1 MCRTFEKP
9 LNSPRR
15 IGGEVVKGAN
25 EEHPGGDSASRAS
38 VERAARA
45 IFERRG
51 YAAATVR
58 SIASAAG
65 VAPSVLSSYYRN
77 KAELFTAVMDLPFDP
92 ASAIPRLVAPG
103 LDGMGE
109 RLVRLALRAAQD
121 DRVRADVSAAATSA
135 APPPDAVRAVWEFVS
150 TEVIDQ
156 ALAALGVRDARMRGA
171 LVTSYLGGVLVAR
184 YVLHIEPLAS
194 ASEDQVVALVA
205 PTIQDLIDPTRPL
218 PK

>member
-1 MCRTFEKP
+1 M
-9 LNSPRR
+9 S
-15 IGGEVVKGAN
+15 GGSDQSAD
-25 EEHPGGDSASRAS
+25 GGNRAS

-45 IFERRG
+45 MFERRG

-77 KAELFTAVMDLPFDP
+77 KAELFAAVMDLPFDP

-109 RLVRLALRAAQD
+109 RLVRLSLNAAQD
-121 DRVRADVSAAATSA
+121 DRIRADVSAAASNAT
-135 APPPDAVRAVWEFVS
+135 PPPDAVRAVWEFVS
-150 TEVIDQ
+150 TEIIDQ
-156 ALAALGVRDARMRGA
+156 ALAAVGVKDARMRGA

-184 YVLHIEPLAS
+184 YVLTIEPLAS
-194 ASEDQVVALVA
+194 ASEDRVVALVS
-205 PTIQDLIDPTRPL
+205 PTIQSLIDPTHPL
-218 PK
+218 PG

>member
-1 MCRTFEKP
+1 MNERGSSGSSPDPRT
-9 LNSPRR
+9 
-15 IGGEVVKGAN
+15 
-25 EEHPGGDSASRAS
+25 RAS

-45 IFERRG
+45 VFERRG

-77 KAELFTAVMDLPFDP
+77 KAELFAAVMDLPFDP

-103 LDGMGE
+103 LDGLGE

-121 DRVRADVSAAATSA
+121 DRVRADVSAAATNVG
-135 APPPDAVRAVWEFVS
+135 PPPDSVRAVWEFVS

-156 ALAALGVRDARMRGA
+156 ALAAVGVKDARMRGA

-184 YVLHIEPLAS
+184 YVLVIEPLAS
-194 ASEDQVVALVA
+194 ASENEVVALVA
-205 PTIQDLIDPTRPL
+205 PTIQDLIDPTHPL
-218 PK
+218 PGR